1 MPPRGYVR
9 SMDDSRKAVTSLSSR
24 VHEKNPAQED
34 FVARE
39 VGELVDD
46 LLRKLSVSCSSRTG
60 ETLEQIKDLRKILST
75 NYEDLKLPSQ
85 ELLHELAH
93 IVTSLIVSRD
103 GREWKNLSSAQLLS
117 RLFKRLGP
125 REIELHA
132 RPYLR
137 GSGLKIRGFFC
148 RAEIG
153 GDARFVIFVNTA
165 HHPGAAAAS
174 LGHELGHYIYDALKG
189 EPAPTLALL
198 EGSFARHFDRESEL
212 FADCLVSLS
221 AYSREMFREI
231 SRYGFEPSGVSGRKM
246 VLPLLRVYKLV
257 GARYGLDFRK
267 LSESCRIRYLASMA
281 HFYKLRGALY
291 SRAGI

>member
-1 MPPRGYVR
+1 
-9 SMDDSRKAVTSLSSR
+9 
-24 VHEKNPAQED
+24 
-34 FVARE
+34 
-39 VGELVDD
+39 
-46 LLRKLSVSCSSRTG
+46 
-60 ETLEQIKDLRKILST
+60 
-75 NYEDLKLPSQ
+75 
-85 ELLHELAH
+85 
-93 IVTSLIVSRD
+93 
-103 GREWKNLSSAQLLS
+103 
-117 RLFKRLGP
+117 LFRRLGP

-174 LGHELGHYIYDALKG
+174 LGHELGHYVYDALKG
-189 EPAPTLALL
+189 EPGATLALL
-198 EGSFARHFDRESEL
+198 EGSFARHFSRESEL

-221 AYSREMFREI
+221 AYRREMFREI

-257 GARYGLDFRK
+257 GARYGLDFKK

>member
-1 MPPRGYVR
+1 MSPRRYGR
-9 SMDDSRKAVTSLSSR
+9 FMDASKKAFTSLSSR
-24 VHEKNPAQED
+24 VQAKNAAQQG

-39 VGELVDD
+39 VGKLVDE
-46 LLRKLSVSCSSRTG
+46 LLRKFGVSCSSRTS
-60 ETLEQIKDLRKILST
+60 ETVEQIKDLRKILST
-75 NYEDLKLPSQ
+75 NYIEDVKLPSQ
-85 ELLHELAH
+85 ELLQELAY

-117 RLFKRLGP
+117 RLFRRLGP

-132 RPYLR
+132 RPYLS
-137 GSGLKIRGFFC
+137 GAGLKIRGFFC

-221 AYSREMFREI
+221 AYSREMF
-231 SRYGFEPSGVSGRKM
+231 
-246 VLPLLRVYKLV
+246 
-257 GARYGLDFRK
+257 
-267 LSESCRIRYLASMA
+267 
-281 HFYKLRGALY
+281 
-291 SRAGI
+291 